1 MASNN
6 IARLGVVLG
15 IDTAEF
21 SADVNKVIVDKKRL
35 EAEMKRSTQRALADA
50 VELKYATEDYGK
62 TLSKVQEVERNIA
75 LGRYQGAKD
84 VAIEELRKRAAA
96 YDANA
101 ASMKHFNTALTEQQ
115 KLQLTY
121 QTTDLITQ
129 IASGQ
134 NAMIALLQQGG
145 QLKDSMGG
153 LGNMFRLLGTFITPV
168 NVALVATAAA
178 AASVAYGFIAG
189 QKEAN
194 EFTKSLILT
203 GNYANTT
210 YDNVLALA
218 RGFRDELNISIGNAK
233 DGMFALVSSGQFT
246 EKSLGAVGR
255 TVALLTELT
264 GQDAKVVAEKLI
276 PSLNG
281 SASSAKKLND
291 TYHFLTIEQYKN
303 IEALEKAGKQQEAI
317 KATVDAL
324 NDSLERQKA
333 PLGTVEQLWKSISN
347 LFSEIKDKLLDIG
360 RPETATQGIARLNK
374 EISALMGERAETKT
388 PFHIERI
395 ENIIKGKQQE
405 LAALNRQLLN
415 EAEHAAKMQ
424 KETDKINKRAAA
436 GGLGKELAL
445 NDEFRKLDIQ
455 NDIASRKMLATRL
468 QEIDLDAEGK
478 IRQARLEM
486 DIKNRDERGEN
497 ELQNARIL
505 GQKLTTIEI
514 ERLQQVRDYKRQLY
528 AQEQSE
534 AMAADEEQRDAFAKQ
549 VAAIQ
554 DATNAQ
560 VLSNKLQSESLELNN
575 KKLQAQISMAG
586 YTEKEV
592 QLEMIRLDTEKKIAD
607 IRRAIAEGKLT
618 ETGGQFII
626 DEINRQR
633 KLQETAA
640 ELGEKLKLVKDIA
653 SSVFSNMESAIEN
666 FVKTGKFSFKDFA
679 RSVIQDIIAIQMK
692 AQATKL
698 LGGLFSSFSFASR
711 GASGAISMADAAE
724 LGGNPFKAAGGPVS
738 AGQGYIVGEQGPEFF
753 MPSGSG
759 TIIPNHALAGGGS
772 TVVNNFS
779 ISAIDTKSFED
790 RLLNSPNAVWAANQ
804 YASKSLAFT
813 KGRA

>member
-1 MASNN
+1 M
-6 IARLGVVLG
+6 L
-15 IDTAEF
+15 F
-21 SADVNKVIVDKKRL
+21 
-35 EAEMKRSTQRALADA
+35 RS
-50 VELKYATEDYGK
+50 
-62 TLSKVQEVERNIA
+62 
-75 LGRYQGAKD
+75 
-84 VAIEELRKRAAA
+84 
-96 YDANA
+96 
-101 ASMKHFNTALTEQQ
+101 
-115 KLQLTY
+115 
-121 QTTDLITQ
+121 
-129 IASGQ
+129 
-134 NAMIALLQQGG
+134 
-145 QLKDSMGG
+145 
-153 LGNMFRLLGTFITPV
+153 
-168 NVALVATAAA
+168 
-178 AASVAYGFIAG
+178 
-189 QKEAN
+189 
-194 EFTKSLILT
+194 
-203 GNYANTT
+203 
-210 YDNVLALA
+210 
-218 RGFRDELNISIGNAK
+218 ISIGNAK

-395 ENIIKGKQQE
+395 DNIIKAKQQE
-405 LAALNRQLLN
+405 LSALNRQLLN
-415 EAEHAAKMQ
+415 ESEHAAKMQ
-424 KETDKINKRAAA
+424 QETDKINKRAAA

-445 NDEFRKLDIQ
+445 NDEFRKQDIQ
-455 NDIASRKMLATRL
+455 NDIAARKMLATKL

-478 IRQARLEM
+478 IRQAKLEM

-497 ELQNARIL
+497 ELQNARIY
-505 GQKLTTIEI
+505 GQKLTAIEI
-514 ERLQQVRDYKRQLY
+514 DRLQQVRDYKRQLY

-560 VLSNKLQSESLELNN
+560 IISNKVQTDSLDLTN
-575 KKLQAQISMAG
+575 KKLQAQIGMAY
-586 YTEKEV
+586 YTDKEV

-607 IRRAIAEGKLT
+607 VRRSIAEGKYT
-618 ETGGQFII
+618 EVGGQIII

-653 SSVFSNMESAIEN
+653 SSVFSNMESAIDN
-666 FVKTGKFSFKDFA
+666 FVKTGKFKFKDFA

-692 AQATKL
+692 AQATKI
-698 LGGLFSSFSFASR
+698 LGGLFGSFMFASR
-711 GASGAISMADAAE
+711 GASGAVSMADAAE
-724 LGGNPFKAAGGPVS
+724 IGGYALADGGPVS
-738 AGQGYIVGEQGPEFF
+738 AGQGYLVGEQGPEFF

-772 TVVNNFS
+772 TTINNFS
-779 ISAIDTKSFED
+779 INAIDTKSFED